1 MYYSFAALV
10 FGFCSI
16 ARAVTIDM
24 EGLPDTGL
32 DTSSWE
38 TGTAPPIASLVDIND
53 MQIAA
58 KNTLDPADYTYYRAA
73 ALDEISM
80 TTRERH
86 GKLSNHSDWQSLSLP
101 SQHAGLGQIAVEWL
115 QLHRRFQRGP
125 EVRFDPCQVRPIAD
139 LFTLGPPSSAT
150 TSPCHSSLLPRLK
163 LVVQAQG
170 QRSTL

>member
-1 MYYSFAALV
+1 MYRSFAALA
-10 FGFCSI
+10 FGFFSV

-58 KNTLDPADYTYYRAA
+58 KNTLDPADYAYYRAA

-86 GKLSNHSDWQSLSLP
+86 GSFSTTMTDSPLAYQANMLGWAKIRLNGFSFTDVSN
-101 SQHAGLGQIAVEWL
+101 VN
-115 QLHRRFQRGP
+115 
-125 EVRFDPCQVRPIAD
+125 
-139 LFTLGPPSSAT
+139 
-150 TSPCHSSLLPRLK
+150 LK
-163 LVVQAQG
+163 LDS
-170 QRSTL
+170 RS